1 MPACGLL
8 RPLMPWARGRGSVGG
23 GRAPSWAHGR
33 RPQGRIRV
41 WLQQCMQ
48 GLVRWRVRQAP
59 MWGAVVCGHHC
70 MSER

>member
-8 RPLMPWARGRGSVGG
+8 RPLMPWARGRGSVGVAEPPVG
-23 GRAPSWAHGR
+23 HMDAD
-33 RPQGRIRV
+33 PQGRIRV

-59 MWGAVVCGHHC
+59 M
-70 MSER
+70 